1 MRRRLSDDA
10 LSTLAEIEAECR
22 DGEPWTDADQRAYEA
37 FVEAHAHAHAHDNDT
52 GDTLS
57 AGDWWAA
64 EQYIAGATH
73 DAAGF
78 PLTSEFPF

>member
-22 DGEPWTDADQRAYEA
+22 DGEPWTDADFREA
-37 FVEAHAHAHAHDNDT
+37 EAAAALADAEA
-52 GDTLS
+52 

-64 EQYIAGATH
+64 EQYLAGATH
-73 DAAGF
+73 DAAGY
-78 PLTSEFPF
+78 PLTDEYPW